1 MNTLAGLL
9 GQIPPAIGYTVL
21 ATAIIAESVLLVGAI
36 VPTLALMLT
45 AGALA
50 RAGSMH
56 LFWVIACAAG
66 AVMIGDALGHRTGH
80 LLGRRLRTGK
90 LGRRIP
96 AAAWQRAENLMNKRA
111 GQTLLILRFVPV
123 MRTLAPHMAG
133 VAGLPYRHI
142 APYSALAS
150 VAWASVESGA
160 GYTAAFSLQH
170 VSTIGGQ

>member
-1 MNTLAGLL
+1 MNALTSLL
-9 GQIPPAIGYTVL
+9 GQIPPAPAYTVL
-21 ATAIIAESVLLVGAI
+21 AAAIVAESILLVGAV

-50 RAGSMH
+50 RTGSMN
-56 LFWVIACAAG
+56 LLWVIAVAAG
-66 AVMIGDALGHRTGH
+66 AVMVGDALGHRTGH

-90 LGRRIP
+90 VGRRIP
-96 AAAWQRAENLMNKRA
+96 AAAWQRAETLMEKRA
-111 GQTLLILRFVPV
+111 GQTLLLFRFVPV

-133 VAGLPYRHI
+133 VTGLPYRRI

-160 GYTAAFSLQH
+160 GYTAALSVQH
-170 VSTIGGQ
+170 ISAIGGS